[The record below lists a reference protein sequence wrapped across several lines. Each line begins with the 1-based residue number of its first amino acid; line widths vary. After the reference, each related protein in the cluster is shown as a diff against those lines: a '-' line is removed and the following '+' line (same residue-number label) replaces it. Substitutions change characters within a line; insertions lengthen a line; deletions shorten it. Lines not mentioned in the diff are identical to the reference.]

1 MEDVML
7 SCLKLQ
13 KEEVKVTNTLPYRK
27 PLSTTEI

>member
-13 KEEVKVTNTLPYRK
+13 KEEVKVTNTLPYHK